1 MDIENIEVLD
11 FSRNYLSSKGIFPF
25 LKILQYF
32 TNLRILIL
40 KNNGLNNECVIELC
54 KVLKELSLVN
64 LDLSG
69 NKISKSVVPSI
80 VELTDSNKYLI
91 VDVENTRIEK
101 NSFKK

>member
-1 MDIENIEVLD
+1 MDIGSVEVLD
-11 FSRNYLSSKGIFPF
+11 FSKNFLSSKGIFPF
-25 LKILQYF
+25 MKILQHF

-40 KNNGLNNECVIELC
+40 KNNGLNNECVFELC
-54 KVLKELSLVN
+54 KVLKGLSLVN

-69 NKISKSVVPSI
+69 NKISKLVVPSLL
-80 VELTDSNKYLI
+80 ELTDLNKYLM